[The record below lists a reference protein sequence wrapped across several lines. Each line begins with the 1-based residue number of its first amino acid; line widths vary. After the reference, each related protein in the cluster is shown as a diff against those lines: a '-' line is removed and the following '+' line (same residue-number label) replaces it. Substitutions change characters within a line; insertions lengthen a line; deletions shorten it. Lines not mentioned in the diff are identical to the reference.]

1 MKLLVLGGT
10 SFVGRHLVEA
20 AEKRGHEVVLFN
32 RGKTNA
38 TVFSHLRHIQGDR
51 RKDANLVGTE
61 EWDAVLDTCA
71 YSPKDLQPMVEV
83 LKDKTKT
90 YMFISTIS
98 VYDNY
103 KNGRPNE
110 ASSTFTQKFESDE
123 VTGETYG
130 PLKVMCE
137 QLLHETFNDRALIIR
152 PCIVVGP
159 HDPTDRFTYYAKR
172 LSKDGKVAVPGGEE
186 KQRQVQWIDARDM
199 ANWIV
204 HLLEEGKTGTYN
216 AASNPI
222 SMNEFIDE
230 ISTATIE
237 KHWIKDETLEEAELG
252 ARRFPFWVPIST
264 DYPEGFIIVEN
275 NRAVEDGLTFRPLS
289 VTANDTKEWALDRE
303 LKAGP
308 TAEQEAILLK
318 NK

>member
-1 MKLLVLGGT
+1 MKILVLGGT

-32 RGKTNA
+32 RGKTNS

-71 YSPKDLQPMVEV
+71 YSPQDLQPMIEA

-110 ASSTFTQKFESDE
+110 TSSTFTQKFDSDE

-172 LSKDGKVAVPGGEE
+172 LAKNGKVAVPGGKETH
-186 KQRQVQWIDARDM
+186 RQVQWIDARDM
-199 ANWIV
+199 ADWIIR
-204 HLLEEGKTGTYN
+204 LLEEGKTGTYN

-230 ISTATIE
+230 ISSANIE
-237 KHWIKDETLEEAELG
+237 KHWIEDDVLEKAELG

-264 DYPEGFIIVEN
+264 DYPEGFIVVEN
-275 NRAVEDGLTFRPLS
+275 NRAVKDGLTFRPLS

-308 TAEQEAILLK
+308 TEEQEEILLK

>member
-32 RGKTNA
+32 RGKTNSS
-38 TVFSHLRHIQGDR
+38 VFSNLRHIQGDR
-51 RKDANLVGTE
+51 RIDANLVGAE

-71 YSPKDLQPMVEV
+71 YSPQDLQPMVEV
-83 LKDKTKT
+83 LKDKTKA

-110 ASSTFTQKFESDE
+110 NSSTFTQKFDSDE

-137 QLLHETFNDRALIIR
+137 QLLHETFNNRALIIR

-172 LSKDGKVAVPGGEE
+172 LAKDGKVALPGGEE
-186 KQRQVQWIDARDM
+186 PQRKVQWIDARDM
-199 ANWIV
+199 ADWIV
-204 HLLEEGKTGTYN
+204 RMLEEGKTGTFN

-222 SMNEFIDE
+222 SMKEFIDE

-237 KHWIKDETLEEAELG
+237 KQWIKDKTLEESELG

-275 NRAVEDGLTFRPLS
+275 ELAVENGLTCRPLS
-289 VTANDTKEWALDRE
+289 VTAKDTKEWAQDRE

-308 TAEQEAILLK
+308 TAEQEENLLK